1 MMKLLG
7 LMSKKTTDLT
17 VDDLNLVAKTL
28 KIDTLNITDELKNV
42 AVGLLAGRDIND
54 VASLV
59 KDPASIQMVAE
70 LFQGKR
76 RLQHVDAEGCELEGN
91 NAFVHQCRHC
101 KQFEIIEL

>member
-76 RLQHVDAEGCELEGN
+76 RLQHVDEEGCELAGE